1 MAKATHTQEPV
12 KQDEQTQAE
21 PAQQQA
27 GFITVKGT
35 GRKAKYKEGKT
46 YNLEAETAATLIA
59 KGHVKK

>member
-12 KQDEQTQAE
+12 KQEAAAPQ
-21 PAQQQA
+21 P
-27 GFITVKGT
+27 GFITVTGT
-35 GRKAKYKEGKT
+35 GRKAKYKEGKK